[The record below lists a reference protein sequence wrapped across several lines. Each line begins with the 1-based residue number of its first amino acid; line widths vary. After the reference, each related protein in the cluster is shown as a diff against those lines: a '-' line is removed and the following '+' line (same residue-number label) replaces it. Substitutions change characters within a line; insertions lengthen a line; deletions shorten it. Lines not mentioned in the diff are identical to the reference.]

1 MQHGKHGKDG
11 TYAKNRQAEIHL
23 VEKEKKKQKHGKD
36 RQKRK
41 KKKKTRKG
49 YGTGY
54 WQSTPTPD
62 DYQVGRNKNYARN
75 FASLVLGTDTDIDQQ

>member
-36 RQKRK
+36 R
-41 KKKKTRKG
+41 
-49 YGTGY
+49 
-54 WQSTPTPD
+54 
-62 DYQVGRNKNYARN
+62 
-75 FASLVLGTDTDIDQQ
+75 